1 MNFAD
6 KREMVKKAWDK
17 FFVLKEDE
25 ISGVDD
31 LIKESWIRCRKNNI
45 DFTNQD
51 IHKGDVELREEAI
64 RKNHMLI
71 DIARPYINEL
81 YEIIDKSNFSITL
94 LDAYGIVLDAL
105 SNPTVE
111 SSTEFK
117 NIDLNEN
124 RIGTNAMGTCLY
136 LDKPVQTWAEEHCYH
151 ELHKFT
157 TSAAP
162 IHDIEGK
169 LIGCIGITGFASYV
183 SLHTLGMAKATSY
196 AIENKI
202 KISQSKGNS
211 IIENYTSI
219 IKKSIS
225 DGLIILD
232 HNKNI
237 VSINRRMESI
247 LQVKEE
253 YVLGRNI
260 DNVLVVSV
268 DLNSLLDKEEDIF
281 NKKTIVHLKNKEI
294 NCNISI
300 SKFKDDMGGRSFVII
315 INKEDSKVNF
325 PSDNYRNS
333 RNNSKFYSFK
343 DIIGDSEAIKESI
356 ELAKIASQGS
366 SNVLIMGES
375 GTGKELFAQSIHNN
389 SSRRNKPFI
398 DVNCGALPISLGES
412 ELFGYEGGSYTGAK
426 KEGQPGK
433 FELANG
439 GTLFLDEIGELP
451 LSLQASLLRVIQ
463 ERKVTRIGGTTSKEI
478 DIMIIAAT
486 NRNLFEAVQNNT
498 FRGDLFYRLNVFNI
512 NIPPLRARK
521 EDISKT
527 ISNFIE
533 KYNEVFNT
541 NIEGIAES
549 ALNILFNYNWPGNV
563 REMENIIER
572 AVQIAKNKNIESRDL
587 PVYIQLS
594 VDPKVADKTAN
605 ISIIEAKERETIIN
619 ILKKTKGNAKVA
631 AEILGISRATMYR
644 KLSKLDIN
652 INNFRKL

>member
-1 MNFAD
+1 M
-6 KREMVKKAWDK
+6 
-17 FFVLKEDE
+17 
-25 ISGVDD
+25 
-31 LIKESWIRCRKNNI
+31 
-45 DFTNQD
+45 
-51 IHKGDVELREEAI
+51 
-64 RKNHMLI
+64 
-71 DIARPYINEL
+71 
-81 YEIIDKSNFSITL
+81 
-94 LDAYGIVLDAL
+94 
-105 SNPTVE
+105 
-111 SSTEFK
+111 
-117 NIDLNEN
+117 
-124 RIGTNAMGTCLY
+124 
-136 LDKPVQTWAEEHCYH
+136 
-151 ELHKFT
+151 
-157 TSAAP
+157 
-162 IHDIEGK
+162 
-169 LIGCIGITGFASYV
+169 
-183 SLHTLGMAKATSY
+183 
-196 AIENKI
+196 
-202 KISQSKGNS
+202 
-211 IIENYTSI
+211 
-219 IKKSIS
+219 
-225 DGLIILD
+225 
-232 HNKNI
+232 
-237 VSINRRMESI
+237 
-247 LQVKEE
+247 
-253 YVLGRNI
+253 
-260 DNVLVVSV
+260 
-268 DLNSLLDKEEDIF
+268 
-281 NKKTIVHLKNKEI
+281 HLKNKEI

-325 PSDNYRNS
+325 PSNNYRNS

-463 ERKVTRIGGTTSKEI
+463 ERKVTRIGGTTSKDI